1 MTKPLHTISS
11 TASMKVF
18 GTTGPVDTGG
28 ASFYNKTASAS
39 DAGAFGAPCSVG
51 GWTSLSSKKTAS
63 FSTIQTE
70 VIQTVTSAPGDT
82 YEAYNPAELATQELY
97 SQISTGP
104 RRIRPGV
111 PTTGNGETPPATG
124 ELLPLGDMLIPMLI
138 IALGYIVVKL
148 FRNRKTS
155 QAL

>member
-11 TASMKVF
+11 ASVKSF
-18 GTTGPVDTGG
+18 GNTGAT
-28 ASFYNKTASAS
+28 SAS
-39 DAGAFGAPCSVG
+39 SSVG

-97 SQISTGP
+97 SQLSTGP
-104 RRIRPGV
+104 RRSRPGGL

-124 ELLPLGDMLIPMLI
+124 ELIPIGDMLLPM
-138 IALGYIVVKL
+138 IAMAMIYLVVKL
-148 FRNRKTS
+148 MRKHKTS

>member
-11 TASMKVF
+11 NASVKTF
-18 GTTGPVDTGG
+18 GNTGAT
-28 ASFYNKTASAS
+28 SAS
-39 DAGAFGAPCSVG
+39 SSVG

-97 SQISTGP
+97 SQLSTGP
-104 RRIRPGV
+104 RRSRPGI
-111 PTTGNGETPPATG
+111 PTTGNEETPPATG
-124 ELLPLGDMLIPMLI
+124 ELLPLGDMIIPMIL